1 MKDWQDGDLLSIVTP
16 VYNEADNLPVLYERI
31 ESVLKEAG
39 VDWEWL
45 LVDDHSADESFKIV
59 NLLSEKAPEGR
70 IRGYRFSRNQGSH
83 TAIMCGFEK
92 AQGNCAVILAGDC
105 QDPPET
111 IPDLLNEWAKGY
123 SVVWAVRRKREGEKA
138 STLAFARIYYWL
150 MRTMVGIKN
159 MPSSGADFF
168 LLDRRAMRAVT
179 RYREQNV
186 SVLALLSWIGFTQS
200 FIEYDKQPRLHGQ
213 TGWSL
218 RKKLKLVIDSITSF
232 TYAPVRIM
240 SYLGVCT
247 SFLGFAYAM
256 LVIFNAIYLQ
266 TAVEGWSSLM
276 VVILVTGGAQM
287 LMMGVLGEYLWRAL
301 DESRRRPRY
310 VIEDEV
316 EPKAGEVGGE
326 K

>member
-1 MKDWQDGDLLSIVTP
+1 MNGVPEGEKVSIVTP
-16 VYNEADNLPVLYERI
+16 VYNEAANLPVLYERLK
-31 ESVLKEAG
+31 SVAEQMET
-39 VDWEWL
+39 DWEWIL
-45 LVDDHSADESFKIV
+45 IDDHSSDESLKV
-59 NLLSEKAPEGR
+59 VAELASKEPEGR

-92 AQGNCAVILAGDC
+92 ARGACVVILAGDC

-111 IPDLLNEWAKGY
+111 IPDLLSEWAKGF

-138 STLAFARIYYWL
+138 STLVFSRIYCWI
-150 MRTMVGIKN
+150 MRELVGIKN
-159 MPSSGADFF
+159 MPPSGADFF
-168 LLDRRAMRAVT
+168 LIDRRAMKAAT

-200 FIEYDKQPRLHGQ
+200 FIEYDKQPRLHGE

-232 TYAPVRIM
+232 TYAPVRVM
-240 SYLGVCT
+240 SYLGICT
-247 SFLGFAYAM
+247 SFLGFFYAAI
-256 LVIFNAIYLQ
+256 VIFNAFYLG

-276 VVILVTGGAQM
+276 VVVLVMGGAQM
-287 LMMGVLGEYLWRAL
+287 MMMGVLGEYLWRAL

-310 VIEDEV
+310 IV
-316 EPKAGEVGGE
+316 EREATSLKVE
-326 K
+326 KE